1 MTGKVHAHFTFSRLR
16 RPLFCVIF
24 VLIVFGHRGQ
34 VHATSTLRFCS
45 TLTRCTLRVL
55 SHLHSPR
62 VFSLHVP
69 HFLRQFCFVT
79 QCKRTCNF
87 PLLLFRLYVTS
98 FSDPALWEALPKVS
112 NLRCPFFDNASCANP
127 VDMFVGFL
135 DCSLCT
141 DLLSVPVFQISPLG
155 FCQVLTVR
163 NSFRPIIL
171 SYFKTFRT
179 IIAIL

>member
-1 MTGKVHAHFTFSRLR
+1 M
-16 RPLFCVIF
+16 
-24 VLIVFGHRGQ
+24 
-34 VHATSTLRFCS
+34 RFCS
-45 TLTRCTLRVL
+45 TLTRCTLRAF

-62 VFSLHVP
+62 GFNLHVP

-79 QCKRTCNF
+79 QCKHTCNF

-98 FSDPALWEALPKVS
+98 FSDPALREAFPKVS
-112 NLRCPFFDNASCANP
+112 NLRCPFFDYASCANP

-155 FCQVLTVR
+155 LCQVLTVR
-163 NSFRPIIL
+163 NSFLPIIL

-179 IIAIL
+179 VIATP